1 MRCSPGPVQTWCL
14 LACLSSER
22 TLLVCS
28 VLRFPCCLE
37 AASDWSLSL
46 AEVHNF
52 GGLGMGRRGT
62 GGDGSGTY
70 AEQIVTVTPLDCLT
84 ATLEEEGK
92 QVMEVR
98 CRSRLVVQPVFSIT
112 VADVSTQTSY
122 DLIQGQTF
130 S

>member
-1 MRCSPGPVQTWCL
+1 
-14 LACLSSER
+14 
-22 TLLVCS
+22 
-28 VLRFPCCLE
+28 
-37 AASDWSLSL
+37 
-46 AEVHNF
+46 
-52 GGLGMGRRGT
+52 MGRRGT

-84 ATLEEEGK
+84 ATPGEESK
-92 QVMEVR
+92 QAMEVR